1 MNTDTLGIFLPSSSF
16 LLPLSSFPPGRYFER
31 HIVVMQ
37 ELENAR
43 ELSKAY
49 RRVGDCNTKTGRVEK
64 GIIFYERAYSLA
76 REGEWKEGQAEA
88 FYGMAHAFL
97 IQPAYNLAVSFFN
110 KSHLLYEE
118 VCDSKGIVMN
128 LRGLMDCAE
137 GIHDMKKVGLRHS
150 LCVLTSSRHTLL
162 EYIRPAIRSRLK
174 HGHTYMGEEAHHHL
188 IPLTSLISHVT
199 FPRYF
204 LAYPRH
210 FRARAC

>member
-1 MNTDTLGIFLPSSSF
+1 LIYSF
-16 LLPLSSFPPGRYFER
+16 LLPPSSFIFPSCRYFER

-49 RRVGDCNTKTGRVEK
+49 KRVGDCNTKTGRVEK

-76 REGEWKEGQAEA
+76 REAEWKEGQAEA
-88 FYGMAHAFL
+88 FYGMGHAFL

-137 GIHDMKKVGLRHS
+137 GIHDTKKVGSRHS
-150 LCVLTSSRHTLL
+150 LYLLTSSRHTLGF
-162 EYIRPAIRSRLK
+162 EYIRPAIRSRLIWGRK
-174 HGHTYMGEEAHHHL
+174 RT
-188 IPLTSLISHVT
+188 IISTH
-199 FPRYF
+199 
-204 LAYPRH
+204 
-210 FRARAC
+210 